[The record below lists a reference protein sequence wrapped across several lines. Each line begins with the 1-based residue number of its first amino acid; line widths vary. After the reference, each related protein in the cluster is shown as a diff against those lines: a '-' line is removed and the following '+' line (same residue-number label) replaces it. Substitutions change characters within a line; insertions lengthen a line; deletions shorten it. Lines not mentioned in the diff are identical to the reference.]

1 MEFDAKN
8 KKTNRVIHAL
18 YSQLKKLQT
27 IEQCDRFLKE
37 NKILLSLQGYYN
49 HYICN
54 AVHHIQWMMFQ
65 QIQEIQ
71 TIQNLPL
78 KKYIEW
84 SKSLNPI
91 LLHE

>member
-1 MEFDAKN
+1 MSLDTKN
-8 KKTNRVIHAL
+8 KNTNRVINAL

-27 IEQCDRFLKE
+27 VEHGDRFLKE
-37 NKILLSLQGYYN
+37 NKILLSLQGNYN

-54 AVHHIQWMMFQ
+54 TVHHIQWMMIQ